1 MIGLRS
7 LSVALGVALLVSS
20 LAACGA
26 VGSGN
31 IVSEARDV
39 AGFDSIDVSQGITV
53 DVVVKEGEPHS
64 VTVNYDDNIID
75 KLVTDVSNATLV
87 VKFNG
92 SVRLSGSGSGRVVTV
107 VMPRLDAL
115 EASGGASVAA
125 RGPADRLAI
134 DASGG
139 ASINTS
145 DLLAV
150 DVTVDVS
157 GGASV
162 RMFASGSATG
172 DASGGASVDV
182 IGSPDTLNVDSSG
195 GASVSSR

>member
-1 MIGLRS
+1 MAAS
-7 LSVALGVALLVSS
+7 QKTSVAAAGAFLVLS

-39 AGFDSIDVSQGITV
+39 AGFDSSDVSQGITLDLQV
-53 DVVVKEGEPHS
+53 EESASHS
-64 VTVNYDDNIID
+64 VTVNYDDNIIG
-75 KLVTDVSNATLV
+75 KPVTAESNGTLI

-92 SVRLSGSGSGRVVTV
+92 SVRLSGSRSDRVVTV
-107 VMPRLDAL
+107 VMPRLSAL
-115 EASGGASVAA
+115 QARGGASVTVRGAA
-125 RGPADRLAI
+125 DQLAI

-139 ASINTS
+139 ASIITS

-157 GGASV
+157 EE
-162 RMFASGSATG
+162 SAYG
-172 DASGGASVDV
+172 RLPAA
-182 IGSPDTLNVDSSG
+182 
-195 GASVSSR
+195 R